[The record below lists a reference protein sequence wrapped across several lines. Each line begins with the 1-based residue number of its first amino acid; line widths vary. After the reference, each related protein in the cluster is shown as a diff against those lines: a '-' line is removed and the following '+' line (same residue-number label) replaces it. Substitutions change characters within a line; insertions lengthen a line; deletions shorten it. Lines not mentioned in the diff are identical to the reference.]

1 MARPAAAKTC
11 RIDLRATREQK
22 AFIKR
27 VARAQGQKISDFVL
41 NSAREKAEMILA
53 DQKEFLLS
61 PKQWASFV
69 VGFGS
74 TGQPSR
80 TPGSSDVGTVSP

>member
-1 MARPAAAKTC
+1 MARLAEVKTC

-27 VARAQGQKISDFVL
+27 VAGAQGQKISDFVL

-69 VGFGS
+69 SVLDRQQEDFS
-74 TGQPSR
+74 VPCLE
-80 TPGSSDVGTVSP
+80 VC